1 MSPGEIGSYVNY
13 DSATATTAFLI
24 LAIVGTVAFSISGVM
39 AAARANMDWLGAI
52 VLAIVVAVGGG
63 TIRDLLMGELP
74 VSWLQDAW
82 PVVISI
88 ATAVFILV
96 ILRLKPKVEVE
107 NWTPIEIA
115 DAAGLSAFVIIGTEI
130 GLAAGLN
137 PFFAILLGTV
147 SGVGGGVLRDL
158 LTGNKPMVLV
168 GQIYA
173 VAGISGAALFTLMAW
188 AGVSSQISVWICVV
202 VILVIRLLAIRGQWS
217 LPKALLRTR

>member
-1 MSPGEIGSYVNY
+1 MKY

-39 AAARANMDWLGAI
+39 AAARADMDWLGAI

-130 GLAAGLN
+130 GLVAGLN

-147 SGVGGGVLRDL
+147 SGVGGGVLRDV

-173 VAGISGAALFTLMAW
+173 VAGISGAALFTFMAW
-188 AGVSSQISVWICVV
+188 AGVSSQISVWVCVV
-202 VILVIRLLAIRGQWS
+202 TILAIRLLAIRNEWS
-217 LPKALLRTR
+217 LPKALPKSH